1 MIQKNTKP
9 DLASSDI
16 LAMQDLLCESLSPF
30 LSFHGH
36 ALYFPTQGHPA
47 VPELVSRERKLM
59 LPLAWQGKALGVLVL
74 HGVRAREVRR
84 LTDRLPALTALCL
97 ENLARARAG
106 LTDPVTGLAAEVAL
120 YGRMEE
126 EAAAVQGAEDMRDAP
141 LHRLCLGLVLVRLCN
156 GEEIAARCGH
166 AFVDDLLRRLAE
178 AVRPCLSSDML
189 AARAERYAAAL
200 LFHAGG
206 HGACR
211 ELARKVMEAWNGV
224 RVENPMTKQTVH
236 LVLSAGYALFPQDMR
251 GPEMRLPMYEQSR
264 LLMRRAALACDVA
277 GPGRV
282 MAHAAML
289 AEGGRIIENLPLGRM
304 RISLGRQ
311 MGVRPGMRFA
321 VFGTQPRRLYKG
333 DLNVLQARKMT
344 SVAEMGYQEDPGIVF
359 EPGDTLVFQKE
370 GAAPADLESRMA
382 GGPVKGAGAEAEPS
396 AGRSDVLLR
405 FAEAS
410 EGLAVFTLVFVRVV
424 PNGEEAAAAPDGPEA
439 SGGADAPQDSP
450 DGRNGGATAD
460 GAAAFDAAMAAWR
473 GVFGDDGANVSSGR
487 RGVNTLFFFHPGE
500 KAEDL
505 LPKYAALC
513 GELEGRG
520 YAAAAGLA
528 GWPFVSNDRAS
539 APEYALMALEY
550 ALLLPAPH
558 AGICDSLAL
567 NISGDRRYSMGD
579 VFGAVEDYKLALV
592 ADENN
597 AMARNSL
604 GVCMAALGRRDEARR
619 HFLEALKRRPDAER
633 TAQICYNLGTLCQN
647 AGDSRGA
654 RRYFRQCVKSSP
666 GHLFAWIRLGRLCE
680 QGRHRADARR
690 CYETA
695 AAIEEKEGDVS
706 NLARRHLAAL
716 AAHQRKGDEAREIL
730 QGVLRRDPG
739 DAAALLLL
747 ARLYLAGGE
756 DPSLAEMLARKSVT
770 LHDRPDAWQTLADA
784 LRALGREEDAC
795 RAEARA
801 LLA

>member
-1 MIQKNTKP
+1 MTQEKTKP
-9 DLASSDI
+9 ALASSDI
-16 LAMQDLLCESLSPF
+16 LAMQDLLCEGFSPF
-30 LSFHGH
+30 ISFQGH
-36 ALYFPTQGHPA
+36 ALYFPTQGLPE
-47 VPELVSRERKLM
+47 VPELVSREHKLL
-59 LPLAWQGKALGVLVL
+59 LPLTWQEKALGVLVL
-74 HGVRAREVRR
+74 QGVRAREVRR
-84 LTDRLPALTALCL
+84 LMGWLPALTALCL
-97 ENLARARAG
+97 ENLARARAE

-120 YGRMEE
+120 YARMEE

-178 AVRPCLSSDML
+178 AVRPSLSSDVL
-189 AARAERYAAAL
+189 AARAERYGTAL
-200 LFHAGG
+200 LFHADG

-211 ELARKVMEAWNGV
+211 ELADKVMASWNAV
-224 RVENPMTKQTVH
+224 HVENPVTKQTVH

-277 GPGRV
+277 GPGRILS
-282 MAHAAML
+282 HGAML

-321 VFGTQPRRLYKG
+321 VFGTEPRRLYKG
-333 DLNVLQARKMT
+333 DLTVLQARKMT
-344 SVAEMGYQEDPGIVF
+344 SVAEMGYQEDPGIMF

-370 GAAPADLESRMA
+370 GFALAAHEARMA
-382 GGPVKGAGAEAEPS
+382 GDAVRRVAEETEKAAGT
-396 AGRSDVLLR
+396 SDILLH
-405 FAEAS
+405 FAAAS
-410 EGLAVFTLVFVRVV
+410 DGLAVFTLVFVRVT
-424 PNGEEAAAAPDGPEA
+424 PNGSAAVDADTPEA
-439 SGGADAPQDSP
+439 SRGADVPRDARDGGASGDEASV
-450 DGRNGGATAD
+450 
-460 GAAAFDAAMAAWR
+460 FDDAMAAWR

-505 LPKYAALC
+505 LPKYAVLC
-513 GELEGRG
+513 GELENKG

-528 GWPFVSNDRAS
+528 GWPFVSSDRS
-539 APEYALMALEY
+539 FAPECALMALEY
-550 ALLLPAPH
+550 ALLLPSPH
-558 AGICDSLAL
+558 AGVCDSLAL

-619 HFLEALKRRPDAER
+619 HFLEALKRKPDGER
-633 TAQICYNLGTLCQN
+633 VAQICYNLGTLCQN

-654 RRYFRQCVKSSP
+654 RRYFRQCVKNSP
-666 GHLFAWIRLGRLCE
+666 EHLFAWIRLGRLCE
-680 QGRHRADARR
+680 QSRHRADARR

-795 RAEARA
+795 RADARA